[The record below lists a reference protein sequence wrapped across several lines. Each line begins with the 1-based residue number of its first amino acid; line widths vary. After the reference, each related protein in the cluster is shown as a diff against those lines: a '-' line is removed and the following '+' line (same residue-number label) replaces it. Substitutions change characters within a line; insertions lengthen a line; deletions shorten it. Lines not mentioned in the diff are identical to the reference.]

1 MGRERAPLNFMKPK
15 MLLTAMLL
23 CGTVSY
29 AQTGD
34 PVVMTINH
42 QPVSRSE
49 FEYAFNKNNAEGVI
63 DKKSLDEYVDLFIN
77 YKLKVMAA
85 EDARLDTLTSFKNE
99 FAGYRDQ
106 QVRPAFITDADVE
119 AEARKIYQETA
130 SRVNGGG
137 GLVKPAHILVH
148 LSQRATA
155 DEQRAA
161 KVRIDSIY
169 NALRHGADFA
179 TLARQCSDDKGS
191 AVKGGELT
199 YFEHGQLLKEFE
211 DRVFAAKKGETTEPF
226 LSPAGWHIARVMDK
240 CSFFPYDSVRADI
253 VNFIDQRGL
262 RERIIDNKL
271 DSLSKAQG
279 PQVKP
284 ADVLAAKLEELESK
298 DGQLKYLVKEYHDG
312 LLLFEISNRSVWE
325 KAQKDVAGQ
334 RQFFAKN
341 KKRYKWDE
349 PRFKG
354 MAYHVKD
361 KQDLKAVKDCVKS
374 LPFDQWAER
383 LRATFNS
390 DSIHRIR
397 VEKGIF
403 KRGDNALVDRE
414 VFKKDTTM
422 TAVKGYPYNAVFGKK
437 LKAPQEMEDVK
448 AQVVADYQEAL
459 EKEWVEA
466 LRKKYPVSVDKEVLK
481 TVNNHK

>member
-1 MGRERAPLNFMKPK
+1 MKPK

-23 CGTVSY
+23 CGTLSY
-29 AQTGD
+29 AQDGD
-34 PVVMTINH
+34 PVLMTINH
-42 QPVSRSE
+42 LPVSRSE

-63 DKKSLDEYVDLFIN
+63 DKKSLEEYVDLFIN

-85 EDARLDTLTSFKNE
+85 EDARLDTLTSFKKE

-106 QVRPAFITDADVE
+106 QVRPAFITDADIE
-119 AEARKIYQETA
+119 AEAHRIYRETA

-137 GLVKPAHILVH
+137 GLVKPAHILVY
-148 LSQRATA
+148 LSQHATEV
-155 DEQRAA
+155 EQHAA
-161 KVRIDSIY
+161 KERIDSIY
-169 NALRHGADFA
+169 NALSHGADFA
-179 TLARQCSDDKGS
+179 TLARRCSDDKSS
-191 AVKGGELT
+191 AVGGGELT
-199 YFEHGQLLKEFE
+199 YFEHGQLFKEFE
-211 DRVFAAKKGETTEPF
+211 DQAFATKKGEMTKPF
-226 LSPAGWHIARVMDK
+226 LSPAGWHIVKVIDRCD
-240 CSFFPYDSVRADI
+240 FFPYDSVRSDI

-262 RERIIDNKL
+262 RERIIDHRL
-271 DSLSKAQG
+271 DSLAKAQS
-279 PQVKP
+279 PQTTP
-284 ADVLAAKLEELESK
+284 ADLLAAKLKELEAK

-334 RQFFAKN
+334 RQFFSKN

-361 KQDLKAVKDCVKS
+361 QKDLKAVKKCVKS

-414 VFKKDTTM
+414 VFKTGTTV
-422 TAVKGYPYNAVFGKK
+422 TPVKGYPYDAVFGKK

-459 EKEWVEA
+459 EKEWVEG
-466 LRKKYPVSVDKEVLK
+466 LRRKYPVSVDKEVLK
-481 TVNNHK
+481 TVNNHQ